1 MSGQIILQKTLVV
14 SLVLSLSG
22 LALALEGF
30 YFADGSGLLFGDY
43 VCFAGFLC
51 QSEYEFVRSMFWF
64 GAYLLLPGLA
74 LMIVGGLLLR
84 RVYKR
89 RREGK
94 ARIFQNR
101 VQRRLILA
109 SALCALTLIVF
120 FLGPIVPFN
129 TTFRDPSTVPAFPRV
144 DVCYQNTPAVYNV
157 VQVYSGLETPIH
169 AIFGVGNFV
178 YVQCTV
184 VSGPRILK
192 AENAL

>member
-1 MSGQIILQKTLVV
+1 MSGQIVLQRMLVV
-14 SLVLSLSG
+14 SLILGLSG

-30 YFADGSGLLFGDY
+30 YFADGSGLLFGGY
-43 VCFAGFLC
+43 VCFAGFLFC

-89 RREGK
+89 RREEK

-109 SALCALTLIVF
+109 SALCALILTVF
-120 FLGPIVPFN
+120 FLGPIVAFS

-144 DVCYQNTPAVYNV
+144 DVCYQNTPAVYNAV
-157 VQVYSGLETPIH
+157 RVYSGLETPIH
-169 AIFGVGNFV
+169 ALFGVGNFV

-184 VSGPRILK
+184 VSGT
-192 AENAL
+192 